1 MARMVFAGTIGLA
14 ASLAVA
20 APVVAQST
28 TTQPPPTSTGTPVPK
43 PFPNAINTTPT
54 KPADPNAKTPTEPQ
68 LPTSVSIPGNPPVYP
83 AAEFLREFD
92 AGRNQK
98 YYLFGTNAPFAE
110 IVEYYKGT
118 LKNSGRELSRA
129 PGLQQFDL
137 GRFDADTMA
146 YPPSV
151 VVQDHTWN
159 GSEGYLFVRGTT
171 PKRYR
176 TIIQIVPGR

>member
-14 ASLAVA
+14 VSLAIG
-20 APVVAQST
+20 APLGAQSST
-28 TTQPPPTSTGTPVPK
+28 AQQPPPTTTPVPK
-43 PFPNAINTTPT
+43 PFPNAINTTP
-54 KPADPNAKTPTEPQ
+54 KPADPNAKPIDPQ
-68 LPTSVSIPGNPPVYP
+68 LPTSVNIPGNPPVYP

-118 LKNSGRELSRA
+118 LKNGGRELSRA
-129 PGLQQFDL
+129 PGMQQFDL

-159 GSEGYLFVRGTT
+159 GSEGYLFVRGTAA
-171 PKRYR
+171 KRYR
-176 TIIQIVPGR
+176 TIIQIVPAR